1 MHGVDTVQ
9 SHDWGHTLKRAAS
22 EAGHDVL
29 SSKDLLLT
37 QPAGAGFRPN
47 SLHERTIRKRERMDF
62 RVFVSITG
70 PVAAGISGQGTEHVT
85 CPTTGSGL
93 TVLDDGCIDAT
104 R

>member
-1 MHGVDTVQ
+1 
-9 SHDWGHTLKRAAS
+9 
-22 EAGHDVL
+22 
-29 SSKDLLLT
+29 
-37 QPAGAGFRPN
+37 
-47 SLHERTIRKRERMDF
+47 MDF